1 MDLKDLLIRTVIRQ
15 NIYESLSAPF
25 QGVKRLF
32 ALAYTVSADATN
44 NEAGIKNNKTVFS
57 SERRDSKV

>member
-32 ALAYTVSADATN
+32 TLAYTVSADATN
-44 NEAGIKNNKTVFS
+44 NETAIKNNKTVFS
-57 SERRDSKV
+57 SERRDSKL